1 MTKARVVKSQPLG
14 DDYYCINLFAMIAA
28 LTAAT
33 QISKRKGSF
42 AKSHKQKQDLF
53 LFFSFFCIKKE
64 KQGMRTKERTN
75 KQTQDDE
82 RDRESFTNGITN
94 PRVANKH

>member
-1 MTKARVVKSQPLG
+1 LLHLQPRLRSAREREVLQKATNKNRI
-14 DDYYCINLFAMIAA
+14 CF
-28 LTAAT
+28 
-33 QISKRKGSF
+33 F
-42 AKSHKQKQDLF
+42 
-53 LFFSFFCIKKE
+53 FFSFFRIKKE